1 MEDYGERELEKE
13 GIGDEFSLIRERLD
27 SAGVEGQLKT
37 SLFGGYAKK
46 GVEEI
51 ISTYKDMV
59 SMMQDSFEYQ
69 LRELTAEKE
78 RIGTERMVLK
88 KQLQDELDKN
98 RETIQLQQQ
107 YEELLR
113 DHERAIKELEVNC
126 FERQRLEQEYKELSR
141 EYEEFKIRQKEELNN
156 KQESVSEGVPE
167 GESVR
172 RMMIQLEEMTRYC
185 EVMEEEQKNL
195 EDQLRSM
202 KTIGE
207 ELSRMS
213 EKYDQSRS
221 ELNEARKKYMSL
233 QRENQSM
240 NQEMESASQIIAEIM
255 EQFERKEKENTEL
268 RQQLREYK
276 QQLMTVKKEKL
287 ESDTAY
293 VLLMELNNKR
303 EEELQKSIEELEA
316 ARSEAADLK
325 RRNKELENNK
335 IIRIQAGPGAGG
347 TKQEQPEADNQ
358 TINDQETDMQKMK
371 ALLER
376 AESVSKR
383 LSGEEVSNTKVDGAD
398 SKIEYPII
406 ETEVL

>member
-13 GIGDEFSLIRERLD
+13 GRGDEFSLIRERLD

-172 RMMIQLEEMTRYC
+172 RMMIQLEEMTR
-185 EVMEEEQKNL
+185 N
-195 EDQLRSM
+195 RRIWRIS
-202 KTIGE
+202 
-207 ELSRMS
+207 
-213 EKYDQSRS
+213 
-221 ELNEARKKYMSL
+221 
-233 QRENQSM
+233 
-240 NQEMESASQIIAEIM
+240 
-255 EQFERKEKENTEL
+255 F
-268 RQQLREYK
+268 
-276 QQLMTVKKEKL
+276 
-287 ESDTAY
+287 
-293 VLLMELNNKR
+293 
-303 EEELQKSIEELEA
+303 A
-316 ARSEAADLK
+316 A
-325 RRNKELENNK
+325 
-335 IIRIQAGPGAGG
+335 
-347 TKQEQPEADNQ
+347 
-358 TINDQETDMQKMK
+358 
-371 ALLER
+371 
-376 AESVSKR
+376 
-383 LSGEEVSNTKVDGAD
+383 
-398 SKIEYPII
+398 
-406 ETEVL
+406 

>member
-1 MEDYGERELEKE
+1 
-13 GIGDEFSLIRERLD
+13 
-27 SAGVEGQLKT
+27 
-37 SLFGGYAKK
+37 

-98 RETIQLQQQ
+98 RETIQLQHQ

-347 TKQEQPEADNQ
+347 TKQEQPEVDNQ

>member
-1 MEDYGERELEKE
+1 MEGYGERELEKE
-13 GIGDEFSLIRERLD
+13 GRGDELRLIRERLD
-27 SAGVEGQLKT
+27 NAGVEGQLKT

-51 ISTYKDMV
+51 INTYRDMV

-69 LRELTAEKE
+69 LKELTAEKE
-78 RIGTERMVLK
+78 RIGTERSVLK
-88 KQLQDELDKN
+88 KQLQEELNKN
-98 RETIQLQQQ
+98 KETLLLQQQ

-113 DHERAIKELEVNC
+113 DHERAIKELEANC
-126 FERQRLEQEYKELSR
+126 TERQRLEREYHELSR
-141 EYEEFKIRQKEELNN
+141 QYEEFKRRQMEELNN
-156 KQESVSEGVPE
+156 REETASKGAAE

-185 EVMEEEQKNL
+185 EVMEEEQRNL

-213 EKYDQSRS
+213 EKYEQSRS

-233 QRENQSM
+233 QRENHSM

-255 EQFERKEKENTEL
+255 EQFERKEQENTEL
-268 RQQLREYK
+268 KHQLRECK

-287 ESDTAY
+287 ESETAY
-293 VLLMELNNKR
+293 VRLMEQNNKW
-303 EEELQKSIEELEA
+303 EEELQKSSEALEA
-316 ARSEAADLK
+316 ARREAAELK

-335 IIRIQAGPGAGG
+335 IIRLQAGPGTETARPEPSGVNNQAA
-347 TKQEQPEADNQ
+347 KDQEAD
-358 TINDQETDMQKMK
+358 MQRLK

-383 LSGEEVSNTKVDGAD
+383 LSGDEEANTKEDSTDGN
-398 SKIEYPII
+398 KEYPVI

>member
-1 MEDYGERELEKE
+1 
-13 GIGDEFSLIRERLD
+13 
-27 SAGVEGQLKT
+27 
-37 SLFGGYAKK
+37 
-46 GVEEI
+46 
-51 ISTYKDMV
+51 
-59 SMMQDSFEYQ
+59 MQDSFEYQ

-276 QQLMTVKKEKL
+276 QQLMTVKKE
-287 ESDTAY
+287 
-293 VLLMELNNKR
+293 N
-303 EEELQKSIEELEA
+303 
-316 ARSEAADLK
+316 
-325 RRNKELENNK
+325 
-335 IIRIQAGPGAGG
+335 
-347 TKQEQPEADNQ
+347 
-358 TINDQETDMQKMK
+358 
-371 ALLER
+371 
-376 AESVSKR
+376 
-383 LSGEEVSNTKVDGAD
+383 
-398 SKIEYPII
+398 
-406 ETEVL
+406 

>member
-13 GIGDEFSLIRERLD
+13 GRGDEFSLIRERLD

-98 RETIQLQQQ
+98 RETIQLQHQ

-126 FERQRLEQEYKELSR
+126 FERQWLEQEYKELSR

-347 TKQEQPEADNQ
+347 TKQEQPEVDNQ

>member
-1 MEDYGERELEKE
+1 MEDYGERALENE
-13 GIGDEFSLIRERLD
+13 GRGDEFRLIRERLD
-27 SAGVEGQLKT
+27 SAGVEGQLKV

-51 ISTYKDMV
+51 INTYKDMV

-69 LRELTAEKE
+69 LKELTAEKE
-78 RIGTERMVLK
+78 RIGTERTVLK

-98 RETIQLQQQ
+98 KESILLRQQ
-107 YEELLR
+107 YEELLS

-126 FERQRLEQEYKELSR
+126 AERRRLEQEYHELSR
-141 EYEEFKIRQKEELNN
+141 QYEEFKSRQKNEVNN
-156 KQESVSEGVPE
+156 KPESAAGGAPE

-240 NQEMESASQIIAEIM
+240 NQEMESAGQIIAEIM
-255 EQFERKEKENTEL
+255 DQFERKEKENTEL
-268 RQQLREYK
+268 KQQLRDCK
-276 QQLMTVKKEKL
+276 QQLMKVKKEKL
-287 ESDTAY
+287 ESETAY
-293 VLLMELNNKR
+293 VHLMELNNKW
-303 EEELQKSIEELEA
+303 EEELQKSNEELEA
-316 ARSEAADLK
+316 ARKEAADLK
-325 RRNKELENNK
+325 RRNKELENHK
-335 IIRIQAGPGAGG
+335 IIQIQTGTGIRPAKSEPLGADSQ
-347 TKQEQPEADNQ
+347 TVNEPEAD
-358 TINDQETDMQKMK
+358 MQRLK
-371 ALLER
+371 ALMER
-376 AESVSKR
+376 AENVSKR
-383 LSGEEVSNTKVDGAD
+383 MSGEAVSNTKEDGMD
-398 SKIEYPII
+398 RKKESSVIEI
-406 ETEVL
+406 EVL